1 MKNIFVIVIF
11 ALFMFITL
19 SLLQKS
25 ILLSQQKEMVELDQI
40 LEINQEILTE
50 LRIEVSNLSN
60 ESRIIELAQ
69 KRLGM
74 RFPGSEDIICV
85 QRYTVS
91 PGKYN
96 YSFLDFFSPE
106 AVAEDN

>member
-1 MKNIFVIVIF
+1 MKNIFATVLF
-11 ALFMFITL
+11 ALFIFITL

-25 ILLSQQKEMVELDQI
+25 ILLSQQKKMVELDKT
-40 LEINQEILTE
+40 LENYQDVISE
-50 LRIEVSNLSN
+50 LRIEISNLSN

-69 KRLGM
+69 QKLGM
-74 RFPGSEDIICV
+74 QFPVSDDIICV

-96 YSFLDFFSPE
+96 YSFLDFFSPK
-106 AVAEDN
+106 ALADSK